1 MKKNSLLM
9 LCIVLVAINLR
20 SPLSVVG
27 PVVGRIIDDYS
38 IREGAAGIITTLP
51 VFLFSLGAITAKALG
66 KKMNMHSV
74 MLCGLL
80 ILLSGI
86 CVRVLPGLAFL
97 YLGSSLVGIGI
108 SVIFVVL
115 PALVRQCFPERVG
128 FVTGLYL
135 CMLSLSSSLGAGFS
149 VQLSNALPG
158 NWRGSLSVWAIPVI
172 FAVLFWSFNKKAVP
186 ASLKLPGN
194 DSGVSFLKNKKA
206 WTLTLYFGFQAMP
219 FYILISWLPMI
230 LRYKGFGE
238 MECGLITSLSQFSGI
253 PASLLIPSLF
263 QKFKNKKVFS
273 WIVVLIYLF
282 ALLLFTFDNSYG
294 ATIATVV
301 VCSLCSSAYFAIG
314 TFLISHRVQAS
325 ENSFSLSSMVQG
337 FGYVIASLG
346 PFFLGKLF
354 EIANSAVLAG
364 AAMAFI
370 TVIILF
376 LIGPASDESY
386 ID

>member
-86 CVRVLPGLAFL
+86 CVRVLPCLAFL

-158 NWRGSLSVWAIPVI
+158 NWRGSLSV
-172 FAVLFWSFNKKAVP
+172 
-186 ASLKLPGN
+186 
-194 DSGVSFLKNKKA
+194 
-206 WTLTLYFGFQAMP
+206 
-219 FYILISWLPMI
+219 
-230 LRYKGFGE
+230 
-238 MECGLITSLSQFSGI
+238 
-253 PASLLIPSLF
+253 
-263 QKFKNKKVFS
+263 
-273 WIVVLIYLF
+273 
-282 ALLLFTFDNSYG
+282 
-294 ATIATVV
+294 
-301 VCSLCSSAYFAIG
+301 
-314 TFLISHRVQAS
+314 
-325 ENSFSLSSMVQG
+325 
-337 FGYVIASLG
+337 
-346 PFFLGKLF
+346 
-354 EIANSAVLAG
+354 
-364 AAMAFI
+364 
-370 TVIILF
+370 
-376 LIGPASDESY
+376 
-386 ID
+386 